1 MSDPL
6 TPQDDQW
13 AEAALRESAPHRD
26 GSCCIVEPAFDPN
39 TLLEWKLN
47 PDTPEGE
54 VPDHLVECDYCRRLM
69 ADLRRS
75 TDIELRS
82 FANKI
87 PSKRPIWGV
96 VVGIAAAAAAVLLLF
111 ARPADAPP
119 AYEAGPLTG
128 AMVAVRGD
136 ADGTVFLPQ
145 SRVEWVIRP
154 LVPLKNPPAA
164 RAFYLEAD
172 EVLHQL
178 PVSALTRVEGGTL
191 VLEGII
197 KNLVGDAHPKQFL
210 VVLATDDQDLAT
222 LDKQPWADAQA
233 PTFRTYLVPINY
245 QP

>member
-26 GSCCIVEPAFDPN
+26 GSCCVVEPAFGPSI
-39 TLLEWKLN
+39 LLEWKLN

-54 VPDHLVECDYCRRLM
+54 VLDHLVECDYCRRLM

-75 TDIELRS
+75 TDTELRI
-82 FANKI
+82 FVDKM
-87 PSKRPIWGV
+87 PSKRLPWGV
-96 VVGIAAAAAAVLLLF
+96 GVGIAAAAAAIFLMF
-111 ARPADAPP
+111 ARSIDRPP

-128 AMVAVRGD
+128 AKVDVRG
-136 ADGTVFLPQ
+136 ASDGTIFLPQ

-154 LVPLKNPPAA
+154 LVPLDNPPAA

-172 EVLHQL
+172 QVLHQL
-178 PVSALTRVEGGTL
+178 PASALTRVEGGTL

-197 KNLVGDAHPKQFL
+197 KNLVGDAQPKQFL
-210 VVLATDDQDLAT
+210 VVLATDDQDLET
-222 LDKQPWADAQA
+222 LDKQPWANTQA
-233 PTFRTYLVPINY
+233 TAFRTYLTPINY